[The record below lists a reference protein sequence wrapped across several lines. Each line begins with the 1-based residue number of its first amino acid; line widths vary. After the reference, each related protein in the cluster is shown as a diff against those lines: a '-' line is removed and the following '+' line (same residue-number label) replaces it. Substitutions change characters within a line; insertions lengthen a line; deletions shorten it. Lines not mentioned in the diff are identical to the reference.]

1 MNHTTKPMETSR
13 EGGNASFPIAKKEKF
28 LCRILGVKL

>member
-13 EGGNASFPIAKKEKF
+13 EGGNVSFPIAKKESF
-28 LCRILGVKL
+28 YAES